1 MTELHQKYAPILHF
15 NQGEHFLPMRV
26 DDLLSYSSLYV
37 KGRDEPLVGRG
48 DVTPGDLMEHRH
60 SPDVFLRSVEAG
72 PLSGADIAATWGE
85 GTLEMV
91 YRWAAETTI
100 SWTEELLRKAY
111 GWFNPKTKKATQ
123 MFWWHHLI
131 VGAVSGTLESVSS
144 EKLPRLTL
152 PAEIH
157 DNAVEQYELSRKKS
171 PGYTY
176 YYRQVIDGS
185 FLCLQY
191 WFFYGYNDW
200 GLSFAGLNDHEGD
213 WESMYLFFRL
223 DPQGRPQEPPTHI
236 TFANHESCQTK
247 VWTDEDVTLVGTHPV
262 SYSGA
267 GSHATYPKATT
278 YPLLERYGLFDYA
291 QGDGVTI
298 DHDEWAHRL
307 NLDEVP
313 WLAKYQGSWGTRYWL
328 SDSTAKSLL
337 QMALTVTPLSG
348 IIGLT
353 VPNEIEL
360 PGVSA
365 PRGPVGN
372 HRLQTVR
379 PVEWAG
385 VLET

>member
-1 MTELHQKYAPILHF
+1 MTELHQKYAPILRF
-15 NQGEHFLPMRV
+15 DQRERFFPMRV
-26 DDLLSYSSLYV
+26 DELLSYSSLYV
-37 KGRDEPLVGRG
+37 KDRDEPLVRRSE
-48 DVTPGDLMEHRH
+48 VTPGDLMEHRH
-60 SPDVFLRSVEAG
+60 SPEVFLRSVAVG
-72 PLSGADIAATWGE
+72 PLSGAEIAAAWGE

-91 YRWAAETTI
+91 YRWATQTTI
-100 SWTEELLRKAY
+100 GWSQELLHKAY
-111 GWFNPKTKKATQ
+111 SWFNAKTVKSAQ

-131 VGAVSGTLESVSS
+131 LGAVRGTLDSVSS

-157 DNAVEQYELSRKKS
+157 DNAVEQYELSRKTS

-176 YYRQVIDGS
+176 YYREVPDGD

-223 DPQGRPQEPPTHI
+223 DPQGRPQEPPSHI
-236 TFANHESCQTK
+236 TFAYHESRQTK
-247 VWTDEDVTLVGTHPV
+247 VWDDAEITRIGTHPV
-262 SYSGA
+262 GYAGA
-267 GSHATYPKATT
+267 GSHATYPQATI
-278 YPLLERYGLFDYA
+278 YPLLKRYGLLDYA
-291 QGDGVTI
+291 PGDGVTI
-298 DHDEWAHRL
+298 DHDEWMHRI

-313 WLAKYQGSWGTRYWL
+313 WLSGYQGSWGTRYWL
-328 SDSTAKSLL
+328 SDNTAMSML
-337 QMALTVTPLSG
+337 QMALAAIPISGVTGLS
-348 IIGLT
+348 

-365 PRGPVGN
+365 PHGPVSN
-372 HRLQTVR
+372 HRLQTAH

-385 VLET
+385 VLEM